1 MRTAAERT
9 GAHGLAIVAL
19 RNSGHLGRI
28 GACAEILAGR
38 GLISLHFVN
47 SSGFGILTA
56 PDFVFEARPTTDP
69 DAFYADPPGAS
80 WVQGGGP
87 HHILRII
94 GRFVD
99 GRVRQQPLDREAA
112 RQQHAHHRDRSAS
125 FAGREF
131 FAAELERLA
140 AWAAAV
146 ARTRRACCPANV
158 PRDSHHPWRRRRRM
172 SR

>member
-1 MRTAAERT
+1 M
-9 GAHGLAIVAL
+9 
-19 RNSGHLGRI
+19 GRI
-28 GACAEILAGR
+28 DACAESLAGR

-47 SSGFGILTA
+47 SSGFGIVTP
-56 PDFVFEARPTTDP
+56 PDFVPEARPTTDP

-80 WVQGGGP
+80 WAQGGGP

-99 GRVRQQPLDREAA
+99 GRVRQQPLDREAV
-112 RQQHAHHRDRSAS
+112 RQQHAHYRDRSAS

-140 AWAAAV
+140 AWAA
-146 ARTRRACCPANV
+146 
-158 PRDSHHPWRRRRRM
+158 RRRENSAGMLPGERSARQP
-172 SR
+172 SPFGVDVDE